1 MESDVIDGNATPMDS
16 TCLASV
22 LVDGGVIDV
31 ITPGIATLSC
41 VCHGLKRLACE
52 SLDEEYS
59 EPVDDAGVLHLE
71 VSASSI
77 DISCGW
83 MVPVKGC
90 TILMLASKRIAGNGG
105 QSGETGSR

>member
-1 MESDVIDGNATPMDS
+1 MESDVIDGNASPMGS
-16 TCLASV
+16 IYLASV

-31 ITPGIATLSC
+31 IAPGIATLSS
-41 VCHGLKRLACE
+41 VCHGLNRLACE

-59 EPVDDAGVLHLE
+59 EAVDDAGVLHLE

-77 DISCGW
+77 DVSCGW

-90 TILMLASKRIAGNGG
+90 TIFVLVSKWIAGSGG
-105 QSGETGSR
+105 LSVEIGSR